1 MAVQLKSSTA
11 KKMSAAMNRILL
23 AIAALL
29 SLTSTAC
36 VRSARYYIDSG
47 NKFAAEGKY
56 DDAVIRYRKA
66 IQKDGQS
73 GEAYYQLG
81 LAELKREHSAEAF
94 VDLSRA
100 VQLSPNRADI
110 QVKLADLSFAGYVGD
125 ATHPKVLYDK
135 VASLAD
141 GLLVKDPKSYDGLR
155 LRGDLAMVDK
165 KFKDAQEFF
174 RKANDVKADQPAL
187 ILSWAQAL
195 FQDNQPE
202 AGEKL
207 ALQLIEKNK
216 SYGQMYDVLYHRY
229 RSLNRLADAE
239 NILKRKVGNN
249 PSDSSYLMQ
258 LAVFYSDTSRPD
270 EMNAIF
276 QRMLNNPKA
285 FPQAQL
291 EIGDFYLEK
300 QRWDEAVQHYQA
312 GSEGDPK
319 QKSVYLKRIG
329 EARLREGKGE
339 QVGAVVMQILKNEPD
354 NKAAQG
360 VRASLL
366 LADGKPENVV
376 KAVSQFQAL
385 VDQYPKDPVWRFN
398 LGRALLTKG
407 DKSGAQTQFQEAIKN
422 KIDFLPP
429 RMALAE
435 MSLAKQDYRTALRY
449 TAEILAINPQ
459 LPVARLRHAISLVNT
474 GKEQQGRTEL
484 TNLQKDFPQSLDVQ
498 FESAVLD
505 LKQRNFKDAEDH
517 FRKLTLADAGN
528 MRYLTGLVES
538 LGSQGQFDKALSML
552 EDMLKKTADSPDKH
566 SEQVRLLLAD
576 TAVAAAKYDLAI
588 ENYKTL
594 LRKNGKSVPLYLA
607 LGKAHRLKGDASS
620 AVQDYQI
627 AAALGPK
634 DPVPLSLLGEVQE
647 LSGQTQEAIESYH
660 RAYALNPDN
669 VALTNNLAFLMAENG
684 GNLDEALKLAQ
695 QAVQKLPNQPN
706 FADTLGY
713 VYLKKNLND
722 SAIQVFRGLA
732 KKYPNDSS
740 FHYHFGLALMQTG
753 DKARARSELAAALS
767 NHPAADLRRKIET
780 AMAKIS

>member
-1 MAVQLKSSTA
+1 
-11 KKMSAAMNRILL
+11 MNRILL
-23 AIAALL
+23 GIAALL
-29 SLTSTAC
+29 SLTSAAC

-81 LAELKREHSAEAF
+81 LAELQREHGPEAF

-100 VQLSPNRADI
+100 IQLSPNRADI

-141 GLLVKDPKSYDGLR
+141 SLLVQDPKSYDGLR
-155 LRGDLAMVDK
+155 LKGDLAMADK
-165 KFKDAQEFF
+165 KFKEAQEFF

-195 FQDNQPE
+195 FQDSQPE

-207 ALQLIEKNK
+207 ALQLIDKNK
-216 SYGQMYDVLYHRY
+216 SYGPMYDVLYHHY

-239 NILKRKVGNN
+239 NILKTKVSNN
-249 PSDSSYLMQ
+249 PSDSRFLMQ

-276 QRMLNNPKA
+276 QRMQNNPKTYPEA
-285 FPQAQL
+285 HL
-291 EIGDFYLEK
+291 EIGDFYLQK
-300 QRWDEAVQHYQA
+300 QRWDEAVQQFQQ
-312 GSEGDPK
+312 GSEADPK
-319 QKSVYLKRIG
+319 QKSAYLKRIAD
-329 EARLREGKGE
+329 ARLHQGKGE
-339 QVGAVVMQILKNEPD
+339 QVGSVVMQILKDEPN

-366 LADGKPENVV
+366 LADGKPENVA
-376 KAVSQFQAL
+376 KAISQFQAL
-385 VDQYPKDPVWRFN
+385 AEKNPNDPIWRFN
-398 LGRALLTKG
+398 LGRALLKKG
-407 DKSGAQTQFQEAIKN
+407 DTAGAQAQFQLATKDN
-422 KIDFLPP
+422 IDFLPP
-429 RMALAE
+429 RISLAE
-435 MSLAKQDYRTALRY
+435 MSMAKQDYRATLRY
-449 TAEILAINPQ
+449 TGEILAVDPQ
-459 LPVARLRHAISLVNT
+459 LPAVRLQHAISLVNT

-484 TNLQKDFPQSLDVQ
+484 TNLQKDFPQSQEVQ
-498 FESAVLD
+498 FQLAVLD
-505 LKQRNFKDAEDH
+505 LKERKFKDAEDR

-528 MRYLTGLVES
+528 ARYLTGLVES
-538 LGSQGQFDKALSML
+538 LGSEGQFDKALSVL
-552 EDMLKKTADSPDKH
+552 EDMLKKTADSANAH
-566 SEQVRLLLAD
+566 SLQVRVLLAD
-576 TAVAAAKYDLAI
+576 TAVAAGKYDLAI
-588 ENYKTL
+588 DNYKEL
-594 LRKNGKSVPLYLA
+594 LRRNGKSVPLYLA

-627 AAALGPK
+627 AAALAPK
-634 DPVPLSLLGEVQE
+634 DPAPLSLLGEVQE

-684 GNLDEALKLAQ
+684 GNLDEALRLAQ

-780 AMAKIS
+780 AIAKIS